1 MAERAG
7 RAFWVTAPGK
17 GEIRDVDVPPPG
29 PDEMAVRAVV
39 SGISR
44 GTESLVFRGAVPENQ
59 YVDMRGPFQE
69 GEFPAPVKYGYSMV
83 GVTADGDRVFCLYPH
98 QDRFVV
104 PRSAL
109 VPIPD
114 AVPDRRA
121 ALAANM
127 GTAVNAM
134 WDAGIR
140 LGDRVAVVGAGT
152 IGCLT
157 AALAARHPSVT
168 VELVDINP
176 NRQAVADALGA
187 TFALPDAATPDADVV
202 FHASATSDGLATALR
217 LAGFEATVV
226 ELSWYGDKPVS
237 APLGEGFH
245 YRRLTLR
252 SSQVSTVATARRA
265 RRSRDD
271 RQRLAL
277 SLLRD
282 PAFDVLITGESRFE
296 TLPAT
301 MARLATDPGD
311 TLCHVVTYT

>member
-17 GEIRDVDVPPPG
+17 GEIRDVAVPPPG

-69 GEFPAPVKYGYSMV
+69 GDFPAPVKYGYSMV

-217 LAGFEATVV
+217 LAGP
-226 ELSWYGDKPVS
+226 K
-237 APLGEGFH
+237 
-245 YRRLTLR
+245 
-252 SSQVSTVATARRA
+252 RA
-265 RRSRDD
+265 FLHADAD
-271 RQRLAL
+271 E
-277 SLLRD
+277 
-282 PAFDVLITGESRFE
+282 TG
-296 TLPAT
+296 
-301 MARLATDPGD
+301 
-311 TLCHVVTYT
+311 